1 MPQIVRYFIVL
12 QLKDNF
18 KDVSN
23 NIINL
28 TFYFSCINVMLQNN
42 STMFINF
49 KTVLLKRYLICGAVT
64 QLDGEP
70 FSFMIFTIEKLPA

>member
-1 MPQIVRYFIVL
+1 
-12 QLKDNF
+12 
-18 KDVSN
+18 
-23 NIINL
+23 
-28 TFYFSCINVMLQNN
+28 MLQNN

-49 KTVLLKRYLICGAVT
+49 KTVLLLKRYLICEAVT

>member
-1 MPQIVRYFIVL
+1 M
-12 QLKDNF
+12 
-18 KDVSN
+18 S
-23 NIINL
+23 
-28 TFYFSCINVMLQNN
+28 LQNN

-49 KTVLLKRYLICGAVT
+49 KTVLLRYLICEAVT